1 MKYLIDSYTAYMV
14 NGGLLDK
21 GSEIVNWFFIELPF
35 FFLRMGA
42 MIFLIMENVMNQSDY
57 FVGKQQEAYN
67 YSLNILNGFGI
78 RVVEKQVLSGNIVK
92 GSLLSIAIVLSA
104 YYLVYS
110 FFSNRRNFMKSLLHY
125 FVVFALFVVWFGQV
139 TTINSKTKQPETHNG
154 AIFLITSVSNIT
166 KGVQSKFTSNVNFDG
181 KSSQEVQDGKKK
193 VYQSPMFD
201 ATVLQTFNYVNS
213 GSIDGEMANG
223 KKLDYDKLLERP
235 GLTEKEREAFREKRN
250 AYIKDNE
257 KGNPYF
263 AQDTLKT
270 MEKSFAVWVG
280 TTNLFILAIPVLYIN
295 LMLSLIQLLVVL
307 LILVFPVIL
316 LASFFPRCQMVLFK
330 FFQGLVGVLFMPIV
344 YGIFLSVLFW
354 INKLID
360 GAFLGVAKKISGSL
374 LALISGSTVY
384 MIVLF
389 VAVVVKI
396 VVLRKVWKNKYAILA
411 YFSNGQVSE
420 PVFEQ
425 KVEQMAERTKEV
437 ATGGAEVALGA
448 YTGNMGMVA
457 NGVGKVLP
465 NQDKA
470 IELGQEHFVDDNGEF
485 VGVKSGLQSIF
496 SQSAVEKEQDLTNEE
511 HFSEVEMESI
521 DHELTDIDE
530 IGQTELDS
538 DGLDNSI
545 VELEPM
551 VSEDLVM
558 DSDNVVPDVDVELA
572 PVEEV
577 GEEPPV
583 KEEESLDYDK
593 VVVSNIDELAMAREE
608 RAYFDG
614 GKEQELVETNGVE
627 SVNNIYPFVQTEE
640 YLANLEQTEAQFFG
654 TNEFEK
660 DLEQIEEWA

>member
-21 GSEIVNWFFIELPF
+21 GSEVVNWFFIELPF

-57 FVGKQQEAYN
+57 FVGKQQEAYD
-67 YSLNILNGFGI
+67 YSLDILKGFG
-78 RVVEKQVLSGNIVK
+78 GTGIVK
-92 GSLLSIAIVLSA
+92 GSLLGLAIILSA
-104 YYLVYS
+104 YYLLYS

-125 FVVFALFVVWFGQV
+125 FAVFALFICWFGQV
-139 TTINSKTKQPETHNG
+139 KTIDGKTQNG
-154 AIFLITSVSNIT
+154 AIFLISSVSEMT
-166 KGVQSKFTSNVNFDG
+166 KQVQSKFTSNVNFGGDT
-181 KSSQEVQDGKKK
+181 SQEVDDGKKK

-213 GSIDGEMANG
+213 GSIDGKMANG
-223 KKLDYDKLLERP
+223 KKLDYDKLLEKP
-235 GLTEKEREAFREKRN
+235 GLSEDERNKFIDDRKQ
-250 AYIKDNE
+250 YIKDFE
-257 KGNPYF
+257 KDNPYF

-270 MEKSFAVWVG
+270 MEKSFAVWTG
-280 TTNLFILAIPVLYIN
+280 ATNLFILAIPVLYIN

-307 LILVFPVIL
+307 LILVFPVVL

-330 FFQGLVGVLFMPIV
+330 FFQGLVGVLFMPVV

-360 GAFLGVAKKISGSL
+360 GAFLGVAKKVSGSL

-396 VVLRKVWKNKYAILA
+396 VVLRKVWKNKYAILT
-411 YFSNGQVSE
+411 YFSNGQVSQ

-425 KVEQMAERTKEV
+425 KVKQVRDRTKEV
-437 ATGGAEVALGA
+437 ATGGAEIALGA

-457 NGVGKVLP
+457 NGAGNILP

-470 IELGQEHFVDDNGEF
+470 IEMGQEHFIDDNGEF

-496 SQSAVEKEQDLTNEE
+496 RQPLTEEEKGLMNEE
-511 HFSEVEMESI
+511 HFSEVETESI

-530 IGQTELDS
+530 LGQRELDS
-538 DGLDNSI
+538 DSLDKSI

-551 VSEDLVM
+551 TSEDLVV

-583 KEEESLDYDK
+583 KYEESSDYNS

-640 YLANLEQTEAQFFG
+640 YLANLEQTEARFFG

>member
-21 GSEIVNWFFIELPF
+21 GSEVVNWFFIELPF

-57 FVGKQQEAYN
+57 FVGKQQEAYD
-67 YSLNILNGFGI
+67 YSLDILKGFG
-78 RVVEKQVLSGNIVK
+78 GTGIVK
-92 GSLLSIAIVLSA
+92 GSLLGLAIILSA
-104 YYLVYS
+104 YYLLYS

-125 FVVFALFVVWFGQV
+125 FAVFALFICWFGQV
-139 TTINSKTKQPETHNG
+139 KTIDGKTQNG
-154 AIFLITSVSNIT
+154 AIFLISSVSEMT
-166 KGVQSKFTSNVNFDG
+166 KQVQSKFTSNVNFGGDT
-181 KSSQEVQDGKKK
+181 SQEVDDGKKK

-201 ATVLQTFNYVNS
+201 ATVLQMFNYVNS
-213 GSIDGEMANG
+213 GSIDGKMANG
-223 KKLDYDKLLERP
+223 KKLDYDKLLEKP
-235 GLTEKEREAFREKRN
+235 GLSEDERNKFIDDRKQ
-250 AYIKDNE
+250 YIKDFE
-257 KGNPYF
+257 KDNPYF

-270 MEKSFAVWVG
+270 MEKSFAVWTG
-280 TTNLFILAIPVLYIN
+280 ATNLFILAIPVLYIN

-307 LILVFPVIL
+307 LILVFPVVL

-330 FFQGLVGVLFMPIV
+330 FFQGLVGVLFMPVV

-360 GAFLGVAKKISGSL
+360 GAFLGVAKKVSGSL

-396 VVLRKVWKNKYAILA
+396 VVLRKVWKNKYAILT
-411 YFSNGQVSE
+411 YFSNGQVSQ

-425 KVEQMAERTKEV
+425 KVKQVRDRTKEV
-437 ATGGAEVALGA
+437 ATGGAEIALGA

-457 NGVGKVLP
+457 NGAGNILP

-470 IELGQEHFVDDNGEF
+470 IEMGQEHFIDDNGEF

-496 SQSAVEKEQDLTNEE
+496 RQPLTEEEKGLMNEE
-511 HFSEVEMESI
+511 HFSEVETESI

-530 IGQTELDS
+530 LGQRELDS
-538 DGLDNSI
+538 DSLDKSI

-551 VSEDLVM
+551 TSEDLVV

-583 KEEESLDYDK
+583 KYEESSDYNS

-640 YLANLEQTEAQFFG
+640 YLANLEQTEARFFG

>member
-21 GSEIVNWFFIELPF
+21 GSEVVNWFFIELPF

-57 FVGKQQEAYN
+57 FVGKQQEAYD
-67 YSLNILNGFGI
+67 YSLDILKGFGGT
-78 RVVEKQVLSGNIVK
+78 EIVK
-92 GSLLSIAIVLSA
+92 GSLLGLAIILSA
-104 YYLVYS
+104 YYLLYS
-110 FFSNRRNFMKSLLHY
+110 FSNRRNFMKSLLHY
-125 FVVFALFVVWFGQV
+125 FAVFALFVVWFGQV
-139 TTINSKTKQPETHNG
+139 TTVNFETKQTETHSG
-154 AIFLITSVSNIT
+154 AIFFIDSVRGIT
-166 KGVQSKFTSNVNFDG
+166 KEVQSKFTSNVNFGGDT
-181 KSSQEVQDGKKK
+181 SQEVDDGKKK

-213 GSIDGEMANG
+213 GSIDGKMANG
-223 KKLDYDKLLERP
+223 KKLDYDKLLEKP
-235 GLTEKEREAFREKRN
+235 GLSEKEKKEFTRERKD
-250 AYIKDNE
+250 YIDEMEEN
-257 KGNPYF
+257 NPYF
-263 AQDTLKT
+263 SQDTLKT
-270 MEKSFAVWVG
+270 MEKSFAVWTG
-280 TTNLFILAIPVLYIN
+280 ATNLFILAIPVLYIN
-295 LMLSLIQLLVVL
+295 LMLSLIQLLVTL
-307 LILVFPVIL
+307 LILVFPVVL
-316 LASFFPRCQMVLFK
+316 LASFFPRCQMILFK
-330 FFQGLVGVLFMPIV
+330 FFQGLIGALFIPVI

-360 GAFLGVAKKISGSL
+360 GAFLGVAKKVSGSL

-396 VVLRKVWKNKYAILA
+396 VVLRKVWKNKYAILT

-420 PVFEQ
+420 PLFEQ
-425 KVEQMAERTKEV
+425 KVEQLSERTKEV
-437 ATGGAEVALGA
+437 ATGGAQVALGA

-457 NGVGKVLP
+457 NGAGTILP
-465 NQDKA
+465 NQDKV
-470 IELGQEHFVDDNGEF
+470 IEMGQEHFIDDNGEF

-496 SQSAVEKEQDLTNEE
+496 RQPLTEEEKGLMNEDQ
-511 HFSEVEMESI
+511 FSEVETEPL
-521 DHELTDIDE
+521 DQELTDYSEVRETEEGSE
-530 IGQTELDS
+530 I
-538 DGLDNSI
+538 LDNSI
-545 VELEPM
+545 IELEPM
-551 VSEDLVM
+551 TSEDLVV
-558 DSDNVVPDVDVELA
+558 DSDNVVPDVDVELP

-577 GEEPPV
+577 GEEPPMNV
-583 KEEESLDYDK
+583 EEHSGYDN
-593 VVVSNIDELAMAREE
+593 VIVTNFDELAMAREE

>member
-21 GSEIVNWFFIELPF
+21 GSEVVNWFFIELPF

-57 FVGKQQEAYN
+57 FVGKQQEAYD
-67 YSLNILNGFGI
+67 YSLDILKGFG
-78 RVVEKQVLSGNIVK
+78 GTGIVK
-92 GSLLSIAIVLSA
+92 GSLLGLAIILSA
-104 YYLVYS
+104 YYLLYS

-125 FVVFALFVVWFGQV
+125 FAVFALFICWFGQV
-139 TTINSKTKQPETHNG
+139 KTIDGKTQNG
-154 AIFLITSVSNIT
+154 AIFLISSVSEMT
-166 KGVQSKFTSNVNFDG
+166 KQVQGKFTSNVNFGGDT
-181 KSSQEVQDGKKK
+181 SQEVDDGKKK

-213 GSIDGEMANG
+213 GSIDGEMING
-223 KKLDYDKLLERP
+223 KKLDYDKLLEKP
-235 GLTEKEREAFREKRN
+235 GLSEDERKKFINERN
-250 AYIKDNE
+250 KYVEDLE
-257 KGNPYF
+257 EENPYF
-263 AQDTLKT
+263 KQDTLKT
-270 MEKSFAVWVG
+270 MEKSFSVWTG
-280 TTNLFILAIPVLYIN
+280 ATNLFILAIPVLYIN

-307 LILVFPVIL
+307 LILVFPVVL
-316 LASFFPRCQMVLFK
+316 LASFFPRCQMLLFK
-330 FFQGLVGVLFMPIV
+330 FFQGLIGVLFTPII

-360 GAFLGVAKKISGSL
+360 EAFLGVVKKVSGSL
-374 LALISGSTVY
+374 LVLISGSTVY

-437 ATGGAEVALGA
+437 STGGAQVAIGA
-448 YTGNMGMVA
+448 YTGDMGMVA

-470 IELGQEHFVDDNGEF
+470 IEMGQEHFVDDNGEF

-551 VSEDLVM
+551 MSEDLVV

-577 GEEPPV
+577 GEEPPMNA
-583 KEEESLDYDK
+583 EEYSGYDN
-593 VVVSNIDELAMAREE
+593 VIVTNFDELAMAREE
-608 RAYFDG
+608 RDYFDG

-627 SVNNIYPFVQTEE
+627 LVNNIYPFVQTEE

-654 TNEFEK
+654 TDEFEK
-660 DLEQIEEWA
+660 ELEQIEEWA

>member
-1 MKYLIDSYTAYMV
+1 
-14 NGGLLDK
+14 
-21 GSEIVNWFFIELPF
+21 
-35 FFLRMGA
+35 
-42 MIFLIMENVMNQSDY
+42 
-57 FVGKQQEAYN
+57 
-67 YSLNILNGFGI
+67 
-78 RVVEKQVLSGNIVK
+78 
-92 GSLLSIAIVLSA
+92 
-104 YYLVYS
+104 
-110 FFSNRRNFMKSLLHY
+110 
-125 FVVFALFVVWFGQV
+125 
-139 TTINSKTKQPETHNG
+139 
-154 AIFLITSVSNIT
+154 
-166 KGVQSKFTSNVNFDG
+166 
-181 KSSQEVQDGKKK
+181 
-193 VYQSPMFD
+193 MFD

-213 GSIDGEMANG
+213 GSIDGKMANG
-223 KKLDYDKLLERP
+223 KKLDYDKLLEKP
-235 GLTEKEREAFREKRN
+235 GLSEDERKNFIDDRNTYIETLKE
-250 AYIKDNE
+250 D
-257 KGNPYF
+257 NPYF

-270 MEKSFAVWVG
+270 MEKSFAVWTG
-280 TTNLFILAIPVLYIN
+280 ATNLFILAIPVLYIN

-307 LILVFPVIL
+307 LILVFPVVL
-316 LASFFPRCQMVLFK
+316 LASFFPRCQMLLFK
-330 FFQGLVGVLFMPIV
+330 FFQGLIGALFTPII

-360 GAFLGVAKKISGSL
+360 GAFLGVAKKVSGSL

-411 YFSNGQVSE
+411 YFSNGQVSQ

-425 KVEQMAERTKEV
+425 KVEQLSERTKEV
-437 ATGGAEVALGA
+437 ATGGAQVALGA

-457 NGVGKVLP
+457 NGAGNIIP

-470 IELGQEHFVDDNGEF
+470 IEMGQEHFIDDNGEF

-496 SQSAVEKEQDLTNEE
+496 SQSAMEKEQDLMNEE

-538 DGLDNSI
+538 DGLDKSI

-551 VSEDLVM
+551 MSEDLVV

-577 GEEPPV
+577 GEEPPMNA
-583 KEEESLDYDK
+583 EEHSGYDN
-593 VVVSNIDELAMAREE
+593 VIVTNFDELAMAREE

-627 SVNNIYPFVQTEE
+627 SVNNIYTFVQTEE

-660 DLEQIEEWA
+660 ELEQTGEWA

>member
-21 GSEIVNWFFIELPF
+21 GSEVVNWFFIELPF

-57 FVGKQQEAYN
+57 FVGKQQEAYD
-67 YSLNILNGFGI
+67 YSLDILKGFG
-78 RVVEKQVLSGNIVK
+78 GTGIVK
-92 GSLLSIAIVLSA
+92 GSLLGLAIILSA
-104 YYLVYS
+104 YYLLYS

-125 FVVFALFVVWFGQV
+125 FAVFALFICWFGQV
-139 TTINSKTKQPETHNG
+139 KTIDGKTQNG
-154 AIFLITSVSNIT
+154 AIFLISSVSEMT
-166 KGVQSKFTSNVNFDG
+166 KQVQGKFTSNVNFGGDT
-181 KSSQEVQDGKKK
+181 SQEVDDGKKK

-213 GSIDGEMANG
+213 GSIDGKMANG
-223 KKLDYDKLLERP
+223 KKLDYDKLLEKP
-235 GLTEKEREAFREKRN
+235 NLNDKEKKDFREKRN
-250 AYIKDNE
+250 AYIEQQEKD
-257 KGNPYF
+257 NPYF
-263 AQDTLKT
+263 SQDTLKT
-270 MEKSFAVWVG
+270 MEKSFAVWTG
-280 TTNLFILAIPVLYIN
+280 ATNLFILAIPVLYIN
-295 LMLSLIQLLVVL
+295 LMLSLIQLLVVF
-307 LILVFPVIL
+307 LIFIFPVVL
-316 LASFFPRCQMVLFK
+316 LASFFPRCQMLLFK
-330 FFQGLVGVLFMPIV
+330 FFQGLIGALFTPII

-360 GAFLGVAKKISGSL
+360 GAFLGVAKKVSGSL
-374 LALISGSTVY
+374 LELISGSTVY

-411 YFSNGQVSE
+411 YFSNGQVSQ

-425 KVEQMAERTKEV
+425 KVEQLSERTKEV
-437 ATGGAEVALGA
+437 ATGGAQVALGA

-457 NGVGKVLP
+457 NGAGNILP

-470 IELGQEHFVDDNGEF
+470 IEMGQEHFIDDNGEF

-496 SQSAVEKEQDLTNEE
+496 RQPLTEEEKGLMNEDQ
-511 HFSEVEMESI
+511 FSEVETEPL
-521 DHELTDIDE
+521 DQELTDYSEVGETEEGSE
-530 IGQTELDS
+530 I
-538 DGLDNSI
+538 LDNSVI
-545 VELEPM
+545 ELEPM
-551 VSEDLVM
+551 TSEDLVV

-583 KEEESLDYDK
+583 KDEESSDYNS

>member
-21 GSEIVNWFFIELPF
+21 GSEVVNWFFIELPF

-57 FVGKQQEAYN
+57 FVGKQQEAYD
-67 YSLNILNGFGI
+67 YSLDILKGFG
-78 RVVEKQVLSGNIVK
+78 GTGIVK
-92 GSLLSIAIVLSA
+92 GSLLGLAIILSA
-104 YYLVYS
+104 YYLLYS

-125 FVVFALFVVWFGQV
+125 FAVFALFICWFGQV
-139 TTINSKTKQPETHNG
+139 KTIDGKTQNG
-154 AIFLITSVSNIT
+154 AIFLISSVSEMT
-166 KGVQSKFTSNVNFDG
+166 KQVQSKFTSNVNFGGDT
-181 KSSQEVQDGKKK
+181 SQEVDDGKKK

-213 GSIDGEMANG
+213 GSIDGKMANG
-223 KKLDYDKLLERP
+223 KKLDYDKLLEKP
-235 GLTEKEREAFREKRN
+235 GLSEDERNKFIDDRKQ
-250 AYIKDNE
+250 YIKDFE
-257 KGNPYF
+257 KDNPYF

-270 MEKSFAVWVG
+270 MEKSFAVWTG
-280 TTNLFILAIPVLYIN
+280 ATNLFILAIPVLYIN

-307 LILVFPVIL
+307 LILVFPVVL

-330 FFQGLVGVLFMPIV
+330 FFQGLVGVLFMPVV

-360 GAFLGVAKKISGSL
+360 GAFLGVAKKVNGSL

-396 VVLRKVWKNKYAILA
+396 VVLRKVWKNKYAILT
-411 YFSNGQVSE
+411 YFSNGQVSQ

-425 KVEQMAERTKEV
+425 KVKQVRDRTKEV
-437 ATGGAEVALGA
+437 ATGGAEIALGA

-457 NGVGKVLP
+457 NGAGNILP

-470 IELGQEHFVDDNGEF
+470 IEMGQEHFIDDNGEF

-496 SQSAVEKEQDLTNEE
+496 RQPLTEEEKGLMNEE
-511 HFSEVEMESI
+511 HFSEVETESI

-530 IGQTELDS
+530 LGQRELDS
-538 DGLDNSI
+538 DSLDKSI

-551 VSEDLVM
+551 TSEDLVV

-583 KEEESLDYDK
+583 KYEESSDYNS

-640 YLANLEQTEAQFFG
+640 YLANLEQTEARFFG

>member
-104 YYLVYS
+104 YYLLYS

-125 FVVFALFVVWFGQV
+125 FVVFALFVVWFGQI

-166 KGVQSKFTSNVNFDG
+166 KEVQSKFTSNVNFDG

-437 ATGGAEVALGA
+437 STGGAQVAIGA
-448 YTGNMGMVA
+448 YTGDMGMVA

-538 DGLDNSI
+538 AGLDNSI

-583 KEEESLDYDK
+583 KEEESLGYDK

>member
-21 GSEIVNWFFIELPF
+21 GSEVVNWFFIELPF

-57 FVGKQQEAYN
+57 FVGKQQEAYD
-67 YSLNILNGFGI
+67 YSLDILKGFG
-78 RVVEKQVLSGNIVK
+78 GTGIVK
-92 GSLLSIAIVLSA
+92 GSLLGLAIILSA
-104 YYLVYS
+104 YYLLYS

-125 FVVFALFVVWFGQV
+125 FAVFALFICWFGQV
-139 TTINSKTKQPETHNG
+139 KTIDGKTQNG
-154 AIFLITSVSNIT
+154 AIFLISSVSEMT
-166 KGVQSKFTSNVNFDG
+166 KQVQSKFTSNVNFGGDT
-181 KSSQEVQDGKKK
+181 SQEVDDGKKK

-213 GSIDGEMANG
+213 GSIDGKMANG
-223 KKLDYDKLLERP
+223 KKLDYDKLLEKP
-235 GLTEKEREAFREKRN
+235 GLSEDERNKFIDDRKQ
-250 AYIKDNE
+250 YIKNFE
-257 KGNPYF
+257 KDNPYF

-270 MEKSFAVWVG
+270 MEKSFAVWTG
-280 TTNLFILAIPVLYIN
+280 ATNLFILAIPVLYIN

-307 LILVFPVIL
+307 LILVFPVVL

-330 FFQGLVGVLFMPIV
+330 FFQGLVGVLFMPVV

-360 GAFLGVAKKISGSL
+360 GAFLGVAKKVSGSL

-396 VVLRKVWKNKYAILA
+396 VVLRKVWKNKYAILT
-411 YFSNGQVSE
+411 YFSNGQVSQ

-425 KVEQMAERTKEV
+425 KVKQVRDRTKEV
-437 ATGGAEVALGA
+437 ATGGAEIALGA

-457 NGVGKVLP
+457 NGAGNILP

-470 IELGQEHFVDDNGEF
+470 IEMGQEHFIDDNGEF

-496 SQSAVEKEQDLTNEE
+496 RQPLTEEEKGLMNEE
-511 HFSEVEMESI
+511 HFSEVETESI

-530 IGQTELDS
+530 LGQRELDS
-538 DGLDNSI
+538 DSLDKSI

-551 VSEDLVM
+551 TSEDLVV

-583 KEEESLDYDK
+583 KYEESSDYNS

-640 YLANLEQTEAQFFG
+640 YLANLEQTEARFFG

>member
-21 GSEIVNWFFIELPF
+21 GSEVVNWFFIELPF

-57 FVGKQQEAYN
+57 FVGKQQEAYD
-67 YSLNILNGFGI
+67 YSLDILKGFG
-78 RVVEKQVLSGNIVK
+78 GTGIVK
-92 GSLLSIAIVLSA
+92 GSLLGLAIILSA
-104 YYLVYS
+104 YYLLYS

-125 FVVFALFVVWFGQV
+125 FAVFALFICWFGQV
-139 TTINSKTKQPETHNG
+139 KTIDGKTQNG
-154 AIFLITSVSNIT
+154 AIFLINSVSEMT
-166 KGVQSKFTSNVNFDG
+166 KQVQSKFTSNVNFGGDT
-181 KSSQEVQDGKKK
+181 SQEVDDGKKK

-213 GSIDGEMANG
+213 GSIDGKMANG
-223 KKLDYDKLLERP
+223 KKLDYDKLLEKP
-235 GLTEKEREAFREKRN
+235 GLSEDERKDFIKERESYVDGLKE
-250 AYIKDNE
+250 E
-257 KGNPYF
+257 NPYF

-270 MEKSFAVWVG
+270 MEKSFSVWTG
-280 TTNLFILAIPVLYIN
+280 ATNLFILAIPVLYIN

-316 LASFFPRCQMVLFK
+316 LASFFPRCQMLLFK
-330 FFQGLVGVLFMPIV
+330 FFQGLIGALFTPII

-360 GAFLGVAKKISGSL
+360 GAFLGVAKKVSGSL

-396 VVLRKVWKNKYAILA
+396 VVLRKVWKNKYAILT
-411 YFSNGQVSE
+411 YFSNGQVSQ

-425 KVEQMAERTKEV
+425 KVEQVRDRTKEV

-457 NGVGKVLP
+457 NGAGTILP

-470 IELGQEHFVDDNGEF
+470 IEMGQEHFVDDNGEF
-485 VGVKSGLQSIF
+485 TGVKAGLQSIF
-496 SQSAVEKEQDLTNEE
+496 RQSATEEEQGLINEE
-511 HFSEVEMESI
+511 HFSEVETESI

-530 IGQTELDS
+530 LGQRELDS
-538 DGLDNSI
+538 DSLDKSI

-551 VSEDLVM
+551 TSEDLVV

-583 KEEESLDYDK
+583 NGEKSTGYDN

-614 GKEQELVETNGVE
+614 GNEQELVETNGVE

>member
-1 MKYLIDSYTAYMV
+1 MV

-21 GSEIVNWFFIELPF
+21 GSEVVNWFFIELPF

-57 FVGKQQEAYN
+57 FVGKQQEAYD
-67 YSLNILNGFGI
+67 YSLDILKGFG
-78 RVVEKQVLSGNIVK
+78 GTGIVK
-92 GSLLSIAIVLSA
+92 GSLLGLAIILSA
-104 YYLVYS
+104 YYLLYS

-125 FVVFALFVVWFGQV
+125 FAVFALFICWFGQV
-139 TTINSKTKQPETHNG
+139 KTIDGKTQNG
-154 AIFLITSVSNIT
+154 AIFLINSVSEMT
-166 KGVQSKFTSNVNFDG
+166 KQVQSKFTSNVNFGGDT
-181 KSSQEVQDGKKK
+181 SQEVDDGKKK

-213 GSIDGEMANG
+213 GSIDGKMANG
-223 KKLDYDKLLERP
+223 KKLDYDKLLEKP
-235 GLTEKEREAFREKRN
+235 GLSEDERKDFIKERESYVDGLKE
-250 AYIKDNE
+250 E
-257 KGNPYF
+257 NPYF

-270 MEKSFAVWVG
+270 MEKSFSVWTG
-280 TTNLFILAIPVLYIN
+280 ATNLFILAIPVLYIN

-316 LASFFPRCQMVLFK
+316 LASFFPRCQMLLFK
-330 FFQGLVGVLFMPIV
+330 FFQGLIGALFTPII

-360 GAFLGVAKKISGSL
+360 GAFLGVAKKVSGSL

-396 VVLRKVWKNKYAILA
+396 VVLRKVWKNKYAILT
-411 YFSNGQVSE
+411 YFSNGQVSQ

-425 KVEQMAERTKEV
+425 KVEQVRDRTKEV

-457 NGVGKVLP
+457 NGAGTILP

-470 IELGQEHFVDDNGEF
+470 IEMGQEHFVDDNGEF
-485 VGVKSGLQSIF
+485 TGVKAGLQSIF
-496 SQSAVEKEQDLTNEE
+496 RQSATEEEQGLINEE
-511 HFSEVEMESI
+511 HFSEVETESI

-530 IGQTELDS
+530 LGQRELDS
-538 DGLDNSI
+538 DSLDKSI

-551 VSEDLVM
+551 TSEDLVV

-583 KEEESLDYDK
+583 NGEKSTGYDN

-614 GKEQELVETNGVE
+614 GNEQELVETNGVE

>member
-21 GSEIVNWFFIELPF
+21 GSEVVNWFFIELPF

-57 FVGKQQEAYN
+57 FVGKQQEAYD
-67 YSLNILNGFGI
+67 YSLDILKGFG
-78 RVVEKQVLSGNIVK
+78 GTGIVK
-92 GSLLSIAIVLSA
+92 GSLLGLAIILSA
-104 YYLVYS
+104 YYLLYS

-125 FVVFALFVVWFGQV
+125 FAVFALFICWFGQV
-139 TTINSKTKQPETHNG
+139 KTIDGKTQNG
-154 AIFLITSVSNIT
+154 AIFLISSVSEMT
-166 KGVQSKFTSNVNFDG
+166 KQVQGKFTSNVNFGGDT
-181 KSSQEVQDGKKK
+181 SQEVDDGKKK

-213 GSIDGEMANG
+213 GSIDGKMANG
-223 KKLDYDKLLERP
+223 KKLDYDKLLEKP
-235 GLTEKEREAFREKRN
+235 NLNDKEKKDFREKRN
-250 AYIKDNE
+250 AYIEQQEKD
-257 KGNPYF
+257 NPYF
-263 AQDTLKT
+263 SQDTLKT
-270 MEKSFAVWVG
+270 MEKSFAVWTG
-280 TTNLFILAIPVLYIN
+280 ATNLFILAIPVLYIN
-295 LMLSLIQLLVVL
+295 LMLSLIQLLVVF
-307 LILVFPVIL
+307 LILIFPVVL
-316 LASFFPRCQMVLFK
+316 LASFFPRCQMLLFK
-330 FFQGLVGVLFMPIV
+330 FFQGLIGALFTPII

-360 GAFLGVAKKISGSL
+360 GAFLGVAKKVSGSL
-374 LALISGSTVY
+374 LELISGSTVY

-411 YFSNGQVSE
+411 YFSNGQVSQ

-425 KVEQMAERTKEV
+425 KVEQLSERTKEV
-437 ATGGAEVALGA
+437 ATGGAQVALGA
-448 YTGNMGMVA
+448 YTGNLGMVA
-457 NGVGKVLP
+457 NGAGNILP

-470 IELGQEHFVDDNGEF
+470 IEMGQEHFIDDNGSF
-485 VGVKSGLQSIF
+485 TGVKAGLQSIF
-496 SQSAVEKEQDLTNEE
+496 RQPVTEEEQGELNEE
-511 HFSEVEMESI
+511 QFSEVETESI
-521 DHELTDIDE
+521 DHELTDIEE
-530 IGQTELDS
+530 IGQTELESDS
-538 DGLDNSI
+538 LDNSI
-545 VELEPM
+545 IELEPM
-551 VSEDLVM
+551 TSEDLVVDVDNM
-558 DSDNVVPDVDVELA
+558 SSDIDVELA
-572 PVEEV
+572 SVEEV
-577 GEEPPV
+577 GEEPPMNA
-583 KEEESLDYDK
+583 EEYSGYDN
-593 VVVSNIDELAMAREE
+593 VIVTNFDELAMAREE